1 MSTPQ
6 YCPGCGNRCSLSSP
20 SCSTGEAYGRT
31 LRQARHKAAT
41 AKTEETAAHALS
53 QAAPRPVPEVSAPV
67 HPSPRGTP
75 PRRPKAPASAPVS
88 NAPRSAPEAPQALYD
103 ALSREDRLA
112 LQLHQLSRRMARNQP
127 REKSGQGRILALLE
141 QRGETSQRELMALT
155 GVRSS
160 SLSELLGKLEG
171 AGLIQRTPCPSDLR
185 TTLVSLTPAGR
196 QKAAGSRTA
205 ARRSPF
211 QALDAAEQ
219 AQLLALLEKLNRPD

>member
-20 SCSTGEAYGRT
+20 SCSTGEAYVRT
-31 LRQARHKAAT
+31 LRQARHRAAP
-41 AKTEETAAHALS
+41 AKTEETAVHATS
-53 QAAPRPVPEVSAPV
+53 QAAPRP
-67 HPSPRGTP
+67 
-75 PRRPKAPASAPVS
+75 
-88 NAPRSAPEAPQALYD
+88 APEAPQALYD
-103 ALSREDRLA
+103 ALPREDRLA

>member
-1 MSTPQ
+1 MGAP
-6 YCPGCGNRCSLSSP
+6 C
-20 SCSTGEAYGRT
+20 
-31 LRQARHKAAT
+31 ARHGT
-41 AKTEETAAHALS
+41 G
-53 QAAPRPVPEVSAPV
+53 QPRQKRRKPRYTPPPRQLRARPRRPPRSDS
-67 HPSPRGTP
+67 SPRGTP

-103 ALSREDRLA
+103 ALPREDRLA

>member
-20 SCSTGEAYGRT
+20 SCSTGEAYLRT
-31 LRQARHKAAT
+31 LRQARHRAAP
-41 AKTEETAAHALS
+41 AKTEETAVHATS
-53 QAAPRPVPEVSAPV
+53 QAAPRPAPETSPV
-67 HPSPRGTP
+67 HSSARGTL
-75 PRRPKAPASAPVS
+75 PRRPKSPASAPVS

>member
-31 LRQARHKAAT
+31 LRQARHRAAP
-41 AKTEETAAHALS
+41 AKTEETAVHATS
-53 QAAPRPVPEVSAPV
+53 QAAPRPVPETSPV
-67 HPSPRGTP
+67 HSSARGTP

>member
-20 SCSTGEAYGRT
+20 SCSTGEAYLRT
-31 LRQARHKAAT
+31 LRQARHRAAA

-53 QAAPRPVPEVSAPV
+53 QAAPRPV

-127 REKSGQGRILALLE
+127 REKSGQGHILALLE

>member
-31 LRQARHKAAT
+31 LRQARHKAAA

-196 QKAAGSRTA
+196 QKAAGIRTA

>member
-31 LRQARHKAAT
+31 LRQARHRAAP
-41 AKTEETAAHALS
+41 AKTEETAVHATS

>member
-20 SCSTGEAYGRT
+20 SCSTGEAYLRT
-31 LRQARHKAAT
+31 LRQARHRAAA
-41 AKTEETAAHALS
+41 AKTEETAVHATS
-53 QAAPRPVPEVSAPV
+53 QAAPRPAPEVSAPV
-67 HPSPRGTP
+67 HPS
-75 PRRPKAPASAPVS
+75 
-88 NAPRSAPEAPQALYD
+88 PRSAPEAPQALYD
-103 ALSREDRLA
+103 ALPREDRLA

>member
-31 LRQARHKAAT
+31 LRQARHKAAP

-53 QAAPRPVPEVSAPV
+53 QAAPRPAPEVSAPV
-67 HPSPRGTP
+67 HSSPRGTP

-103 ALSREDRLA
+103 ALPREDRLA

>member
-31 LRQARHKAAT
+31 LRQARQRAAA
-41 AKTEETAAHALS
+41 AKTEETAVHATS
-53 QAAPRPVPEVSAPV
+53 QAAPRPAPETSPV

-103 ALSREDRLA
+103 ALPREDRLA